1 MNVRLSG
8 SRVLLTGATGGLG
21 SGMAR
26 ALRAHGA
33 ELILT
38 GRRVEALERL
48 AAETG
53 ARSIA
58 ADLSVPAEV
67 TRLLDEAGPVDILI
81 NNAGLSGVGPVVGF
95 SEEEIARTV
104 DVNLL
109 TPILLTR
116 AVTPQLVGRG
126 RGHIVLI
133 GSMGGRTASKGSSL
147 YNSTKFGLRGFAL
160 AHRQDLH
167 GTGVGVSIVEPT
179 FVSEA
184 GMYAD
189 SGVALPKGVRTV
201 SPGEV
206 TRAVIRGIEKN
217 IDEIVVAPIEQR
229 IQASLGLVAPS
240 VDARLQR
247 VLGVSDVFG
256 KYPGVTKR

>member
-81 NNAGLSGVGPVVGF
+81 NNAALSAVGPVVDF

-133 GSMGGRTASKGSSL
+133 GSLSGRTASKGSAL

-201 SPGEV
+201 SPDEV
-206 TRAVIRGIEKN
+206 TRAVIRSIEKN
-217 IDEIVVAPIEQR
+217 VDEIVVAPVEQR
-229 IQASLGLVAPS
+229 IQASLALVAPS

-247 VLGVSDVFG
+247 AFGVSEVFG